1 MPKKIEMSSEEQQLF
16 NELKKLS
23 KRANQRIVR
32 LEREFGKDT
41 WATRYLKDKLEA
53 DPLRAWSVTGR
64 VKVNK
69 SMTLAQ
75 MKATIKATNEFL
87 NSQISTKRGI
97 TKTKK
102 KVAEKIKT
110 QYGIDEDLNEEEYEA
125 LENFFYDNEV
135 NSITNYLAGSD
146 VLALI
151 EYAREY
157 KLTKDNFRQE
167 IKLYQRYNIGS
178 DFEPIINRIY
188 DKYVKEINSNKYQD
202 IDEYDDIKQKIEEC
216 ENKEDI
222 EELKE
227 LVETLY
233 YEREIGIN
241 EYNNYVSMII
251 EKEEELKQ

>member
-53 DPLRAWSVTGR
+53 DPLRAWTITGR

-69 SMTLAQ
+69 NMTLAQ

-97 TKTKK
+97 AKTKK

-110 QYGIDEDLNEEEYEA
+110 QYGIDEELDEEEYEA

-135 NSITNYLAGSD
+135 NSITNYLGGSD
-146 VLALI
+146 VLSLI
-151 EYAREY
+151 EYARDQQ
-157 KLTKDNFRQE
+157 LTKVDFREQ
-167 IKLYQRYNIGS
+167 IKAYQRYNIGS
-178 DFEPIINRIY
+178 DFDIIINRIY
-188 DKYVKEINSNKYQD
+188 DKYVRKLTTRVKNQLENSEEIKDMILNA
-202 IDEYDDIKQKIEEC
+202 ET
-216 ENKEDI
+216 I
-222 EELKE
+222 EELEEIRNILTVKLYDNDINKDE
-227 LVETLY
+227 LRSLLSLLE
-233 YEREIGIN
+233 
-241 EYNNYVSMII
+241 
-251 EKEEELKQ
+251 EKEEELEQ